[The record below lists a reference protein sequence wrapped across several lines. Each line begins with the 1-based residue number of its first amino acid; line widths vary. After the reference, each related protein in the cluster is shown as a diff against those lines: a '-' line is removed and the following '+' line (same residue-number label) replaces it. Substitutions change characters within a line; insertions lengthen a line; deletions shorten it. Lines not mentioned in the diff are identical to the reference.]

1 MTGRAAPMTEDPDRP
16 AFHLRVE
23 TAAAP
28 AAARAG
34 QDFASTPGDA
44 PPARF
49 YLGERA
55 VRVVEVIDRW
65 LGTDDRY
72 FKVKGDDGD
81 LYILRHDRLDAHWEL
96 TLFTSAAPT
105 GGDD

>member
-1 MTGRAAPMTEDPDRP
+1 MSTDTSDRP

-23 TAAAP
+23 TAASGAV
-28 AAARAG
+28 
-34 QDFASTPGDA
+34 DA
-44 PPARF
+44 LPARF

-65 LGTDDRY
+65 LGSDHRY

-96 TLFTSAAPT
+96 TLFTSAAPAA
-105 GGDD
+105 GDE